1 VYKFYFLICTKYD
14 TLCYE
19 NFTYGRSEDRR
30 LVTMKILLMEDDA
43 VLSDILLD
51 FMRESWNVDYAY
63 DSDAVYEKLESNKY
77 DLFIFDINVAGK
89 NGLELLA
96 ELREFNNTTPAIII
110 TAYTDTEHL
119 QKAFDS
125 GAHDYIKKPF
135 ELQELNARILNT
147 QKIFNIETKKEIN
160 ISKEICFLPEEKLLL
175 KNKIQISLSTKDSL
189 ILLYFINNPSRVIS
203 NDELTQNI
211 WDFDNIPSDAT
222 IRSHIRTLRE
232 LVGKDKISTIRGQGY
247 IYE

>member
-1 VYKFYFLICTKYD
+1 
-14 TLCYE
+14 
-19 NFTYGRSEDRR
+19 
-30 LVTMKILLMEDDA
+30 MKILLMEDDP

-63 DSDAVYEKLESNKY
+63 DSNEVYNQLESNKY

-89 NGLELLA
+89 NGLELLK

-119 QKAFDS
+119 KKAFDA

-135 ELQELNARILNT
+135 ELEELNARILNS
-147 QKIFNIETKKEIN
+147 KKLFNIETDNKIKISDNIEFFPHQKE
-160 ISKEICFLPEEKLLL
+160 LL
-175 KNKIQISLSTKDSL
+175 KNKLKISLSTKDSL
-189 ILLYFINNPSRVIS
+189 ILTYLINNAKRVIT
-203 NDELTQNI
+203 NEELIQNI
-211 WDFDNIPSDAT
+211 WSYENMPSDAT
-222 IRSHIRTLRE
+222 IRSHIRTIRE
-232 LVGKDKISTIRGQGY
+232 LIGKDKIRTLRGEGY